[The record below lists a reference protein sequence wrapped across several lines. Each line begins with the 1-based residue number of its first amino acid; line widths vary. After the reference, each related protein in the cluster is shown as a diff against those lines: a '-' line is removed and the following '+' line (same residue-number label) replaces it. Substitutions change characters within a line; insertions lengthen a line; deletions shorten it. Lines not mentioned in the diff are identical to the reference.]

1 METKLSE
8 IATLCASYAQ
18 AREQLAGVTEKIRM
32 LRRQAVRRHLG
43 GLRERIADVSV
54 AHESLREAVE
64 ANPELFATPRTRS
77 LEGVKV
83 GYRKLPG
90 KVECDEARAI
100 ERIRKHCPAR
110 EAALVRVR
118 ESLNRAALKQLD
130 AKTLSALG
138 VSIVEVDDEVVI
150 AAAGD
155 DLDALVEALLGDLD
169 PDVEQAA

>member
-1 METKLSE
+1 MDTKLSD
-8 IATLCASYAQ
+8 IAALCAGYAQ
-18 AREQLAGVTEKIRM
+18 AREQLADTTEQIRT
-32 LRRQAVRRHLG
+32 LQRQAVRQHLG
-43 GLRERIADVSV
+43 GLRERIAEVSAV
-54 AHESLREAVE
+54 YESLREAVE
-64 ANPELFATPRTRS
+64 ANPELFAKPRTRS

-100 ERIRKHCPAR
+100 ERIRKRFPER
-110 EAALVRVR
+110 ETALVRVR
-118 ESLNRAALKQLD
+118 ESLNRSALKQLD

-138 VSIVEVDDEVVI
+138 VSIVEVDDEIVI

-169 PDVEQAA
+169 SDTEQAA